1 MTTRKRLVF
10 AAAAM
15 LMAILVGFLALLAA
29 DLYFHRRVERAA
41 GVNIWGYRGPRVA
54 KKAPREHRLV
64 VIGGSTAF
72 GYGVS
77 SDQAFPAYLE
87 RDLRALATN
96 SAPVSVV
103 NLGFNSQGAY
113 AFRFAEQDYFSL
125 DYDTVILYE
134 GYNDLGLAPNEYVGR
149 HDSPVFR
156 LTGYYPIVHIALDE
170 KAMALRSGGD
180 IDAAYRA
187 KIPGEAKTVFRPGLA
202 TRATATTL
210 EAAAHVTQTL
220 NEQLD
225 RFAKQPKATAT
236 FEDVHVDDLGCSLE
250 FAHYCASVRD
260 GIRFALDHG
269 KKVLVVTQ
277 PYIDDRHRQQQ
288 AELRAMLTAQ
298 FSNHPRVVYANLG
311 EAVDVKNPT
320 LSYDGM
326 HLTPAG
332 NLEIAHQLVGPVVEL
347 MPDAFRSP
355 AERSASER
363 RDDAR

>member
-10 AAAAM
+10 AAVAM
-15 LMAILVGFLALLAA
+15 LMAVMVGFVALLAA

-54 KKAPREHRLV
+54 KKATSEQRLV

-72 GYGVS
+72 GYGVAW
-77 SDQAFPAYLE
+77 DEAFPAYLE
-87 RDLRALATN
+87 RDLRSRAAN
-96 SAPVSVV
+96 SVPVSVV

-125 DYDTVILYE
+125 DYDAVILYE
-134 GYNDLGLAPNEYVGR
+134 GYNDLGTAPNEFVGR
-149 HDSPVFR
+149 RDSPVFR

-180 IDAAYRA
+180 LDAAYRS
-187 KIPGEAKTVFRPGLA
+187 KQPGAGKTVFRPGLA
-202 TRATATTL
+202 TRATASTL
-210 EAAAHVTQTL
+210 EAAAHVSKSL

-225 RFAKQPKATAT
+225 RFAKVPKATAT
-236 FEDVHVDDLGCSLE
+236 SEDVHVDNLGCGLE

-260 GIRFALDHG
+260 GIRFALDRG

-277 PYIDDRHRQQQ
+277 PYLSDRHRQQQ
-288 AELRAMLTAQ
+288 ADLRAMLATRFRNDA
-298 FSNHPRVVYANLG
+298 RVAYANLG
-311 EAVDVKNPT
+311 EAVDLRNPT

-326 HLTPAG
+326 HLTRTG
-332 NLEIAHQLVGPVVEL
+332 NIEIARQLVEPVVEL
-347 MPDAFRSP
+347 MPDVFQRSP
-355 AERSASER
+355 RAERQR
-363 RDDAR
+363 TAR

>member
-15 LMAILVGFLALLAA
+15 LMAVMVGFLALLAA
-29 DLYFHRRVERAA
+29 DLYFHHRVERAA

-54 KKAPREHRLV
+54 KKAASEHRLI

-72 GYGVS
+72 GYGVA

-87 RDLRALATN
+87 RDLRSRVTN
-96 SAPVSVV
+96 GAPVSVV

-113 AFRFAEQDYFSL
+113 AFRFAEQDFISL

-134 GYNDLGLAPNEYVGR
+134 GYNDLGTAPNEFVGR
-149 HDSPVFR
+149 RDSPVFR
-156 LTGYYPIVHIALDE
+156 LTGYYPIVHIALNE

-180 IDAAYRA
+180 IDAAYRSQQ
-187 KIPGEAKTVFRPGLA
+187 PGAAKTVFRPGLA
-202 TRATATTL
+202 MRATASTL
-210 EAAAHVTQTL
+210 EAAAHVSMTL

-225 RFAKQPKATAT
+225 RFAKTPKSTAT
-236 FEDVHVDDLGCSLE
+236 FEDVHVDDLGCAVE

-260 GIRFALDHG
+260 GIRFALDRG

-277 PYIDDRHRQQQ
+277 PYLSDRHRQQQ
-288 AELRAMLTAQ
+288 ASLRAMLAAQ
-298 FSNHPRVVYANLG
+298 FSDHTRVGYANLG
-311 EAVDVKNPT
+311 EAIDLNNPA
-320 LSYDGM
+320 LSYDTM

-332 NLEIAHQLVGPVVEL
+332 NNEVARQLIKPVVEL
-347 MPDAFRSP
+347 MPDVFQLSSR
-355 AERSASER
+355 AEHQRTSR
-363 RDDAR
+363 

>member
-15 LMAILVGFLALLAA
+15 LMAVMVGFLALLAA
-29 DLYFHRRVERAA
+29 DLYFHHRVERAA

-54 KKAPREHRLV
+54 RKAPGEYRLV

-72 GYGVS
+72 GYGVA

-87 RDLRALATN
+87 RDLRSHATN

-103 NLGFNSQGAY
+103 NLGFNTQGAY
-113 AFRFAEQDYFSL
+113 AFRFAEEDFLSL

-134 GYNDLGLAPNEYVGR
+134 GYNDLGDAPNEFVGR
-149 HDSPVFR
+149 RDSPVFR
-156 LTGYYPIVHIALDE
+156 LTGYYPIVHVALNE

-180 IDAAYRA
+180 IDAAYRSQQ
-187 KIPGEAKTVFRPGLA
+187 PGAAKTVFRPGLA
-202 TRATATTL
+202 TRATASTL
-210 EAAAHVTQTL
+210 EAAAHVSLSL

-225 RFAKQPKATAT
+225 RFAKQPKATAMSK
-236 FEDVHVDDLGCSLE
+236 DVHVDDLGCAVE

-260 GIRFALDHG
+260 GIRFALDRG

-277 PYIDDRHRQQQ
+277 PYLSDRHRQQQ
-288 AELRAMLTAQ
+288 TNLRAMLAAQ
-298 FSNHPRVVYANLG
+298 FSNHTRVGYVNLG
-311 EAVDVKNPT
+311 DAVDLNNPA
-320 LSYDGM
+320 LSYDTM

-332 NLEIAHQLVGPVVEL
+332 NIEIARHLIKAVVEL
-347 MPDAFRSP
+347 VPDVFQISSR
-355 AERSASER
+355 AERQQTSR
-363 RDDAR
+363 

>member
-10 AAAAM
+10 AAVAM
-15 LMAILVGFLALLAA
+15 LMAVMVGFLALLAA

-54 KKAPREHRLV
+54 KKATSEQRLV

-72 GYGVS
+72 GYGVAW
-77 SDQAFPAYLE
+77 DEAFPAYLE
-87 RDLRALATN
+87 RDLRSRAAN
-96 SAPVSVV
+96 SGPVSVV

-125 DYDTVILYE
+125 DYDAVILYE
-134 GYNDLGLAPNEYVGR
+134 GYNDLGTAPNEFVGR
-149 HDSPVFR
+149 RDSPVFR

-180 IDAAYRA
+180 LDAAYRS
-187 KIPGEAKTVFRPGLA
+187 KQPGAGKTVFRPGLA
-202 TRATATTL
+202 TRATASTL
-210 EAAAHVTQTL
+210 EAAAHVSKSL

-225 RFAKQPKATAT
+225 RFAKVPKATAT
-236 FEDVHVDDLGCSLE
+236 SEDVHVDNLGCGLE

-260 GIRFALDHG
+260 GIRFALDRG

-277 PYIDDRHRQQQ
+277 PYLSDRHRQQQ
-288 AELRAMLTAQ
+288 ADLRAMLATR
-298 FSNHPRVVYANLG
+298 FRNDPRVAYANLG
-311 EAVDVKNPT
+311 EAVDLRNPT

-326 HLTPAG
+326 HLTRTG
-332 NLEIAHQLVGPVVEL
+332 NIEIARQLVEPVVEL
-347 MPDAFRSP
+347 MPDVFQRSP
-355 AERSASER
+355 RAERQR
-363 RDDAR
+363 TAR

>member
-15 LMAILVGFLALLAA
+15 LMAVMVGFLALLAA

-41 GVNIWGYRGPRVA
+41 GVNIWGYRGPRVG
-54 KKAPREHRLV
+54 KKATGEHRLI

-72 GYGVS
+72 GYGVA

-87 RDLRALATN
+87 RDLRPLSTN
-96 SAPVSVV
+96 GAPVSVV

-113 AFRFAEQDYFSL
+113 AFRFAEQDYLSL

-134 GYNDLGLAPNEYVGR
+134 GYNDLGQAPNEFVGR
-149 HDSPVFR
+149 RDSPVFR
-156 LTGYYPIVHIALDE
+156 LTGYYPIVHIALNE

-180 IDAAYRA
+180 IDAAYRSQQ
-187 KIPGEAKTVFRPGLA
+187 PGAAKTVFRPGLA
-202 TRATATTL
+202 TRATASTL
-210 EAAAHVTQTL
+210 EAAAHVSMSL

-225 RFAKQPKATAT
+225 RLAKVPKATAT
-236 FEDVHVDDLGCSLE
+236 LEDVHVDDLGCGLE

-260 GIRFALDHG
+260 GIRFALDRG

-277 PYIDDRHRQQQ
+277 PYLSDRHRQQQ
-288 AELRAMLTAQ
+288 ADLRAMLAAQ
-298 FSNHPRVVYANLG
+298 FPNQTRVGYVNLG
-311 EAVDVKNPT
+311 DAVDLNNPT
-320 LSYDGM
+320 LSYDTM

-332 NLEIAHQLVGPVVEL
+332 NIEIARQLIKPVVEL
-347 MPDAFRSP
+347 MPDVFQISSR
-355 AERSASER
+355 AERQHT
-363 RDDAR
+363 AR

>member
-1 MTTRKRLVF
+1 MTTRKRFVF

-15 LMAILVGFLALLAA
+15 LLAVMVGFLALLAA

-54 KKAPREHRLV
+54 KKATGEHRLV

-72 GYGVS
+72 GYGVA

-87 RDLRALATN
+87 SDLRAHATN
-96 SAPVSVV
+96 GTPVSVV

-113 AFRFAEQDYFSL
+113 AFRFAEQDYLSL
-125 DYDTVILYE
+125 DYDAVILYE
-134 GYNDLGLAPNEYVGR
+134 GYNDLGLAPNEFVGR

-180 IDAAYRA
+180 IDAAYRG
-187 KIPGEAKTVFRPGLA
+187 KQPGAVKTVFRPGLA

-210 EAAAHVTQTL
+210 EAAARISKTL

-225 RFAKQPKATAT
+225 RFAKRPKATAT
-236 FEDVHVDDLGCSLE
+236 FEEVHVDNLGCASE
-250 FAHYCASVRD
+250 NAHYCASVRD
-260 GIRFALDHG
+260 GIRFALDRG

-277 PYIDDRHRQQQ
+277 PYISDHHRQQQ
-288 AELRAMLTAQ
+288 ADLRAMLATQ
-298 FSNHPRVVYANLG
+298 FQGNTSVAYANLG
-311 EAVDVKNPT
+311 EAIDLGNPT
-320 LSYDGM
+320 LSYDSM
-326 HLTPAG
+326 HLTPTG
-332 NLEIAHQLVGPVVEL
+332 NLEIARQLVKPVVEL
-347 MPDAFRSP
+347 MPDVFQTSSR
-355 AERSASER
+355 AERQR
-363 RDDAR
+363 TAR

>member
-15 LMAILVGFLALLAA
+15 LMAGMVGFLALLAA
-29 DLYFHRRVERAA
+29 DLYFHHRVERAA

-54 KKAPREHRLV
+54 KKATSEHRLI

-72 GYGVS
+72 GYGVA
-77 SDQAFPAYLE
+77 SDQAFPAHLE
-87 RDLRALATN
+87 RDLRSHAIN

-113 AFRFAEQDYFSL
+113 AFRFAEQDFLSL

-134 GYNDLGLAPNEYVGR
+134 GYNDLGDAPNEFVGR
-149 HDSPVFR
+149 RDSPVFR
-156 LTGYYPIVHIALDE
+156 LTGYYPIVHIALNE

-187 KIPGEAKTVFRPGLA
+187 QQPGAAKTVFRPGLA
-202 TRATATTL
+202 MRATASTL
-210 EAAAHVTQTL
+210 EAAAHVSMSL

-225 RFAKQPKATAT
+225 RFAKRPKATAT
-236 FEDVHVDDLGCSLE
+236 FEDVHVDDLGCAVE

-260 GIRFALDHG
+260 GIRFALDRG

-277 PYIDDRHRQQQ
+277 PYISDRHRQQQ
-288 AELRAMLTAQ
+288 ANLRAMLAAQ
-298 FSNHPRVVYANLG
+298 FRDNTRVGYVNLG
-311 EAVDVKNPT
+311 DAIDLNNPA
-320 LSYDGM
+320 LSYDTM
-326 HLTPAG
+326 HLTPTG
-332 NLEIAHQLVGPVVEL
+332 NIEIARQLIKPVVEL
-347 MPDAFRSP
+347 MPDVFQISSR
-355 AERSASER
+355 AERQHT
-363 RDDAR
+363 AR

>member
-1 MTTRKRLVF
+1 MITRKRLVF

-15 LMAILVGFLALLAA
+15 LMALVVGFCGLLAA

-54 KKAPREHRLV
+54 KKARGEHRLI

-87 RDLRALATN
+87 QDLRPLSIN
-96 SAPVSVV
+96 GAPVTVV

-113 AFRFAEQDYFSL
+113 AFRFTEQDYLSL

-134 GYNDLGLAPNEYVGR
+134 GYNDLGTAPNEFVGR
-149 HDSPVFR
+149 RDSPVFR
-156 LTGYYPIVHIALDE
+156 LTGYYPIVHIALNE

-180 IDAAYRA
+180 IDAAYRSEQ
-187 KIPGEAKTVFRPGLA
+187 PGAAKTVFRPGLA
-202 TRATATTL
+202 KRATASTL
-210 EAAAHVTQTL
+210 AAAAHVSMTL

-236 FEDVHVDDLGCSLE
+236 VEDVHVDDLGCTLE

-260 GIRFALDHG
+260 GIRFALDRG
-269 KKVLVVTQ
+269 KKVIVVTQ
-277 PYIDDRHRQQQ
+277 PFLSDRHREQQ
-288 AELRAMLTAQ
+288 ADLRKMLASQ
-298 FSNHPRVVYANLG
+298 FSNNPRLAYVNLG
-311 EAVDVKNPT
+311 DAIDLKNPT
-320 LSYDGM
+320 LSYDTM
-326 HLTPAG
+326 HLTAIG
-332 NLEIAHQLVGPVVEL
+332 NLEIARQLVGPVVDL
-347 MPDAFRSP
+347 MSDAFQSP
-355 AERSASER
+355 SRTERQRSAR
-363 RDDAR
+363 